1 MNVKQLFSITSALLL
16 TMFVGVANLSAA
28 EKQAES
34 IDELVAMFDES
45 KCVECHEAT
54 HSEWQSSWHS
64 RAVISSLKG
73 MHNFIAIGLAKEWE
87 TPLTKAQV
95 MKCLDCHAPTVKY
108 ASEKLA
114 VEIGNMI
121 VTAHKMKGTS
131 KGDAA
136 KKELAK
142 LNVGCLACHNVKA
155 GAVAR
160 GLHGEPKPGMI
171 YGPNGDDA
179 DDGHE
184 TEELV
189 DITRASFCMQCHG
202 KYKAV
207 DGETIQCNTLSGSYQ
222 NTYIAKGGSKTCQDC
237 HMKKGHTFPGG
248 HDLDIVTEGLGLQV
262 EIVSYGHL
270 PGTLKKK
277 LKEEKKWI
285 PSAVVNVFIE
295 NKTGHRVPD
304 G

>member
-1 MNVKQLFSITSALLL
+1 MNIRLLSLFYGFLATLLFAVMPL
-16 TMFVGVANLSAA
+16 AAA
-28 EKQAES
+28 ELKEADT

-45 KCVECHEAT
+45 KCMECHEET
-54 HSEWQSSWHS
+54 HAQWNDSWHAK
-64 RAVISSLKG
+64 AVVSSLG
-73 MHNFIAIGLAKEWE
+73 GIHNFIAIGLVKEWE

-95 MKCLDCHAPTVKY
+95 LKCLDCHAPTVNF

-121 VTAHKMKGTS
+121 VTAHKKKGTQE
-131 KGDAA
+131 GDAA

-142 LNVGCLACHNVKA
+142 LNVGCLSCHNIKA
-155 GAVAR
+155 GSVAR
-160 GLHGEPKPGMI
+160 GLNGDPKHGMI
-171 YGPNGDDA
+171 YGPEGLAGDDF
-179 DDGHE
+179 HE
-184 TEELV
+184 STEMV
-189 DITRASFCMQCHG
+189 DIRRSSFCMQCHG
-202 KYKAV
+202 KYKAP

-222 NTYIAKGGSKTCQDC
+222 NSYVAKGGSKTCQEC
-237 HMKKGHTFPGG
+237 HMKKGHLFPGG
-248 HDLDIVTEGLGLQV
+248 HDLETVKEGLGLQV

-277 LKEEKKWI
+277 VKKEKTWI
-285 PSAVVNVFIE
+285 PSAVVNVFVE

>member
-1 MNVKQLFSITSALLL
+1 MNVKKVFSVASALLL
-16 TMFVGVANLSAA
+16 TLSLGVANLSAA
-28 EKQAES
+28 GKQADT

-45 KCVECHEAT
+45 KCMECHEAT
-54 HSEWQSSWHS
+54 HNEWQSSWHS

-73 MHNFIAIGLAKEWE
+73 MHNFIAIGLAKEWD

-114 VEIGNMI
+114 VDIGNMI
-121 VTAHKMKGTS
+121 VTAHKMKGTP

-142 LNVGCLACHNVKA
+142 LNVGCLSCHNVKA

-171 YGPNGDDA
+171 YGPNGEDA

-248 HDLDIVTEGLGLQV
+248 HDLDIVKEGLGLQV
-262 EIVSYGHL
+262 EIISYGHL

-277 LKEEKKWI
+277 VKKEKTWV